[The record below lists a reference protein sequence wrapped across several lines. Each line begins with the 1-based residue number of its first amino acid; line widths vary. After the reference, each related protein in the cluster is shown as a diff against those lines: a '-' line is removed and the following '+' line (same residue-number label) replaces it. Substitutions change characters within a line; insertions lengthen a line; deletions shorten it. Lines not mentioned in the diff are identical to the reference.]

1 MAASRLIG
9 ERAGNVR
16 SVPDHPTDRK
26 ADTRVPIH
34 PPIAARWSPRAFDP
48 ERDVST
54 EQVTAL
60 LEAARWAPTW
70 GRRQPVRFVVG
81 VRGDAAFTTLSGLL
95 SRGNAYAKAAAT
107 LILFSTDEG
116 DDEDSARYAALD
128 AGSAMENL
136 LIEAFSRDLVA
147 HPMAGFDADGVR
159 EQFDITDPVR
169 PLVMV
174 AVGWPADYNQ
184 MSDEVAERDNA
195 PRKRS
200 PLESVVLNWSSVL
213 GTALM

>member
-1 MAASRLIG
+1 MAASRLTG

-16 SVPDHPTDRK
+16 SVPDQPSGRK
-26 ADTRVPIH
+26 AETRVPIH

-48 ERDVST
+48 DRTVTT
-54 EQVTAL
+54 EQVIAL

-81 VRGDAAFTTLSGLL
+81 VRGDATFTTLSGLL
-95 SRGNAYAKAAAT
+95 SRGNAYAKSAAA
-107 LILFSTDEG
+107 LILISTDEG

-147 HPMAGFDADGVR
+147 HPMAGFDADGAR
-159 EQFDITDPVR
+159 QAFDITDPVR

-174 AVGWPADYNQ
+174 AVGWLASPDGIAADI
-184 MSDEVAERDNA
+184 AERDHA
-195 PRKRS
+195 PRKRM
-200 PLESVVLNWSSVL
+200 PLEEIALWPDGASGVV
-213 GTALM
+213 